1 MHRYLADDEI
11 AELMQKID
19 LDYWTPDNVLAI
31 LFTDMPQYPPT
42 HVSTDNCH
50 DFIQLSINIFR
61 TCSSKR
67 E

>member
-31 LFTDMPQYPPT
+31 LFTDMPPYPPT
-42 HVSTDNCH
+42 HVSTDICH
-50 DFIQLSINIFR
+50 NLRFQ
-61 TCSSKR
+61 C
-67 E
+67 